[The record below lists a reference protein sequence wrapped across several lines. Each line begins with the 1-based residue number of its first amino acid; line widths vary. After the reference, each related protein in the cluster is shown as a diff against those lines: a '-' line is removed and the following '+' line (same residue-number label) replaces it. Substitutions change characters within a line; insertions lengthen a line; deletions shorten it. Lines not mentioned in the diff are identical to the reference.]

1 MSIIK
6 AFNSHFIEFLDDVL
20 NVFPHDKNV
29 KTSRYYI
36 SGVMKINPSIVIK
49 AWYQYCVMPYSKQI
63 EKGDWS
69 FFMEKDYKKD
79 IGKSDQYNSEK
90 VLGAIEL
97 IRNKAS
103 DMSPEDQKKIVK
115 YLQNLSKL
123 SIMYKAQV

>member
-20 NVFPHDKNV
+20 TVFPGDKNV

-36 SGVMKINPSIVIK
+36 SGVMKINPSIVVK
-49 AWYQYCVMPYSKQI
+49 AWHQYCVLPYSKQI
-63 EKGDWS
+63 EDGDWS
-69 FFMEKDYKKD
+69 FFMVKDYKQD

-90 VLGAIEL
+90 VLSAIEL
-97 IRNKAS
+97 IKDKAS
-103 DMSPEDQKKIVK
+103 NMSEENQKKIVK

-123 SIMYKAQV
+123 SIMYKG